1 MKTENPHPAVTTELR
16 NVVRCLISFIV
27 RDGKDLIP
35 EKSKEEYVK
44 RYLYRLTKSMN
55 GVNEPVTCAE
65 LERYIEEDMSTYL
78 ETNTR
83 NELDSLGM
91 GTF

>member
-1 MKTENPHPAVTTELR
+1 MKRKQAQPAVTAELR

-27 RDGKDLIP
+27 RDGKELVP
-35 EKSKEEYVK
+35 ENAREEYVK

-65 LERYIEEDMSTYL
+65 LERYIEEDVNHYM
-78 ETNTR
+78 EANTQR
-83 NELDSLGM
+83 ELDKLGM
-91 GTF
+91 NSF